1 MEEDDS
7 LLDANTDDVIIRETQ
22 ERDSPRSFSK
32 SLISHLGLC
41 QTAEAETASIQ
52 TNYYLYPNLLYNMMI
67 HYASI
72 IISYISLVH
81 FSCLSI
87 KTKSGHQSVIL

>member
-32 SLISHLGLC
+32 SLISRLGLR

-52 TNYYLYPNLLYNMMI
+52 TNNNNI
-67 HYASI
+67 K
-72 IISYISLVH
+72 LVSKR
-81 FSCLSI
+81 FALM
-87 KTKSGHQSVIL
+87 Q